1 MMRKNLWSLFM
12 VFLLSGLLLG
22 CATTQAVDVKKR
34 SEAKHQLGNS
44 LLYEKNYQG
53 AVTELKE
60 AAETD
65 PENPDIQNSLGLAY
79 QGLKLPEQAIL
90 HYQKAIRLK
99 PNSPEFENNLGT
111 AYAATKQWDLAIP
124 YFQKAADNYLYRTRH
139 VAYDNL
145 GSVYHNK
152 GDYRRAIDNYKKAA
166 EFNKDYAPAYL
177 NMGVSYEALKEWDN
191 AIAVY
196 KRAAEIEPASA
207 LPFLQMGDLY
217 LRLNRQE
224 AAVDSLL
231 IAITNDPNGPYGR
244 AARSLLATT
253 RRSK

>member
-1 MMRKNLWSLFM
+1 MRKNLWPFVMIFLF
-12 VFLLSGLLLG
+12 SGSLLG
-22 CATTQAVDVKKR
+22 CATTQAVDVKKK
-34 SEAKHQLGNS
+34 SAAKHQLGNS

-60 AAETD
+60 AAEMD
-65 PENPDIQNSLGLAY
+65 PENPDIQNSLGIAY
-79 QGLKLPEQAIL
+79 QGLRLPEQAIP
-90 HYQKAIRLK
+90 HYQKAVRLK

-111 AYAATKQWDLAIP
+111 AYAAVKQWDLAIQW
-124 YFQKAADNYLYRTRH
+124 FQKAADNYIYRTRH

-145 GSVYHNK
+145 GSAYHNK
-152 GDYRRAIDNYKKAA
+152 GDYRRAIENYKKAM

-177 NMGVSYEALKEWDN
+177 NMGVSYEAVKEWDN

-207 LPFLQMGDLY
+207 LPYLQMGDLY

-244 AARSLLATT
+244 AARSLLAAT
-253 RRSK
+253 RKPN

>member
-1 MMRKNLWSLFM
+1 MMRKNYWSFFM
-12 VFLLSGLLLG
+12 VCSFSVLLLG
-22 CATTQAVDVKKR
+22 CATAQPTVDVKKR
-34 SEAKHQLGNS
+34 SDAKYQLGNS

-53 AVTELKE
+53 AVTELKD
-60 AAETD
+60 AAATD

-79 QGLKLPEQAIL
+79 QGLRLPEQAIV
-90 HYQKAIRLK
+90 HYQKALQLK

-111 AYAATKQWDLAIP
+111 AYAAMRQWDLAIP

-145 GSVYHNK
+145 GTAYHNK
-152 GDYRRAIDNYKKAA
+152 
-166 EFNKDYAPAYL
+166 
-177 NMGVSYEALKEWDN
+177 GVSYEALREWDN
-191 AIAVY
+191 AIAAY
-196 KRAAEIEPASA
+196 KRAAEIEPGSA

-224 AAVDSLL
+224 AAVESLL

-253 RRSK
+253 RKPK